1 MENFKTMNCT
11 GCQCNGCYEC
21 SSANCDICYRAEF
34 ADEHDKD
41 MYHTVTN
48 KDEAIEIVKGGGV
61 DGN

>member
-1 MENFKTMNCT
+1 MENFRTMNFT

-21 SSANCDICYRAEF
+21 QSANCDICYRAEF

-48 KDEAIEIVKGGGV
+48 KKECDF
-61 DGN
+61 D